1 MNNNQIKFDPM
12 TGQPI
17 QPQNNGNEGVNNNQ
31 NINNIPNIQP
41 INVQNNNIPNQ
52 VIQNNSMPQVNTDQM
67 NNSQNVMN
75 QMQNIATVDQSKEAF
90 INNTQATVKDNTGD
104 NAPKV
109 NYVFVAIIFIIIFA
123 AIFFLFPYLQKNL

>member
-1 MNNNQIKFDPM
+1 MNNNQMMFDPM

-41 INVQNNNIPNQ
+41 INVQNNNIP
-52 VIQNNSMPQVNTDQM
+52 QVNDQM
-67 NNSQNVMN
+67 NNNQNIMN

-90 INNTQATVKDNTGD
+90 INNTQATVKDNNSE

-123 AIFFLFPYLQKNL
+123 AILFLFPYLQEK

>member
-17 QPQNNGNEGVNNNQ
+17 QPQMNGNAEVNNNQ

-52 VIQNNSMPQVNTDQM
+52 VVQNNSMPQVNTDQM
-67 NNSQNVMN
+67 NNSQNIMN